1 MLLIIGRVGSG
12 KEELAEKLEAKG
24 YRVAKKFTTNQDIG
38 NARKYCDYVE
48 EKDATAQSK
57 DAMALSVVGGYLYYT
72 TKEEVMNKDILIVDP
87 YAADRIAGA
96 MPDET
101 FNIVYIQ
108 MDRDLRMHNENKPY
122 VAQRNEDEEDM
133 YNEFEVRLSLRRRH
147 EPNLFRKNIHK
158 ILIWKNNMT
167 KVNED
172 LAVEKAAE
180 LIDYENIYII

>member
-1 MLLIIGRVGSG
+1 M
-12 KEELAEKLEAKG
+12 
-24 YRVAKKFTTNQDIG
+24 
-38 NARKYCDYVE
+38 
-48 EKDATAQSK
+48 
-57 DAMALSVVGGYLYYT
+57 GGDLYYYT
-72 TKEEVMNKDILIVDP
+72 PDAIKDKDILIVDP

-108 MDRDLRMHNENKPY
+108 MSRELRMSNEAKTY
-122 VAQRNEDEEDM
+122 VAERNDDEEDM

-147 EPNLFRKNIHK
+147 EPNLFRKNVHK
-158 ILIWKNNMT
+158 ILIWKNNLT
-167 KVNED
+167 KVNEN